1 MKQPRGWPGL
11 DEGQSGL
18 KAGWPE
24 MTSEGK
30 GGLPWEHQAAPAV
43 PSAVR
48 GLLQLSRQLITL
60 GLASSKHFCPHLR
73 EGSLQRK
80 THKAGRKQ
88 FLIQGFSQ
96 TEVSWAWGK
105 QGKEGL

>member
-1 MKQPRGWPGL
+1 
-11 DEGQSGL
+11 
-18 KAGWPE
+18 

-30 GGLPWEHQAAPAV
+30 GGLPGEHQAAPAV

-60 GLASSKHFCPHLR
+60 GLASSKHFCPHSC
-73 EGSLQRK
+73 EGSLQWK

-96 TEVSWAWGK
+96 AEVSWAWGK
-105 QGKEGL
+105 EGKVGL